1 MKISEFSIKS
11 NFSIDTIRYYEKLGL
26 LKTSKLANNRK
37 EYTED
42 SLEQLQIIS
51 MLKRL
56 NLTLSDIAQLFKLN
70 DVYDMTDIS
79 LEEKTSIIK
88 ESETILKKAYSNLL
102 ETESQIKISKLLIEK
117 AIGKIDKALEN
128 VGDLPW

>member
-11 NFSIDTIRYYEKLGL
+11 NFTIDTIRYYEKLGL
-26 LKTSKLANNRK
+26 LKASKQANNRK

-42 SLEQLQIIS
+42 NLEQLQIIS

-56 NLTLSDIAQLFKLN
+56 NLTLNDIAQLFKLN

-79 LEEKTSIIK
+79 LEEKTNIIK
-88 ESETILKKAYSNLL
+88 ESEAILKKAYSNLL
-102 ETESQIKISKLLIEK
+102 ETESQIKISKQLLEK
-117 AIGKIDKALEN
+117 AIRKIDKALEN